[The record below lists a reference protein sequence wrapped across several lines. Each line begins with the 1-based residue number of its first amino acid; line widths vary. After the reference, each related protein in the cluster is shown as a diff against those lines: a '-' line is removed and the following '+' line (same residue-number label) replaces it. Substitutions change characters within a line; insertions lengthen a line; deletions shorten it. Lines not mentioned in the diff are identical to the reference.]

1 MPELGTPE
9 GEFYNPDP
17 VATDDSVDIAAA
29 VAAGA
34 GQPAQQQVTDA
45 STSSAVYQPQRQNI
59 SQSVNIQG
67 GFPQQG
73 VLELTQEDFYPGPG
87 VAEDRYETGLELTPR
102 AAQTPLGAISKAA
115 ALLQRR
121 QQDLDKAVQDFDI
134 NSKMGKAAD
143 PYQQNFV
150 KVARGKMDN
159 FVAGVADA
167 YYKGDKK
174 AAMRAIATN
183 PELRT
188 KWRQLSS
195 ELEALGQHSQ
205 FIGLRAAEYIKNA
218 KDNKIQFDPETL
230 KMAEE
235 LYFGL
240 NQFSAEDG
248 AGGDVLKQTRLNR
261 AFEQRMSMEEFYNND
276 VLKGLE
282 QSQQELSKVG
292 ITKRG
297 NTWFMTKEGKKNF
310 DGVIDAMAPRMADV
324 SGITVEEAKDYL
336 TKRLPVSITEDVHA
350 QGIEMGRGSDS
361 ASGVTISGSN
371 SVVPMA
377 AEQSAQAS
385 TVDNI
390 RNVEAEKELA
400 RKGMYDMKA
409 SPEERAKAQADFS
422 RLAKESNNLL
432 AQRQYI
438 SNQEKAAQKHGGVQA
453 VTAGVV
459 SGNKVQPMNM
469 HRWGNDQ
476 LINER
481 FERVYD
487 PNGNPTNNWYVV
499 GNVVGG
505 KLTKEKMDMLA
516 AAANNPEFSSMI
528 ASEFP
533 IMYKPVSVHQSD
545 ADAQYS
551 KFTGGKSLLN
561 YLNEKFPMQG
571 QAAPAAPTAA
581 PVRKRWNPVTQSL
594 E

>member
-17 VATDDSVDIAAA
+17 VVDDSVDVAAA

-34 GQPAQQQVTDA
+34 GQSASQQTADPNMA
-45 STSSAVYQPQRQNI
+45 GAVYQPQRQNI
-59 SQSVNIQG
+59 SQSVNIQSQ
-67 GFPQQG
+67 FPQRG
-73 VLELTQEDFYPGPG
+73 ALELTQQDFYPGPG
-87 VAEDRYETGLELTPR
+87 VAEDQYDTGLVLTPR

-134 NSKMGKAAD
+134 YSKMGKAAD

-195 ELEALGQHSQ
+195 ELEALGQNSQ

-235 LYFGL
+235 LYYGL

-276 VLKGLE
+276 IVKGLE

-292 ITKRG
+292 ITKNG

-350 QGIEMGRGSDS
+350 QGIEMGRGS
-361 ASGVTISGSN
+361 
-371 SVVPMA
+371 
-377 AEQSAQAS
+377 QAN
-385 TVDNI
+385 T
-390 RNVEAEKELA
+390 EKTSL
-400 RKGMYDMKA
+400 
-409 SPEERAKAQADFS
+409 S
-422 RLAKESNNLL
+422 
-432 AQRQYI
+432 
-438 SNQEKAAQKHGGVQA
+438 GGVGRSIATDDWKSQTNSAYQKLRKENLQA
-453 VTAGVV
+453 MS
-459 SGNKVQPMNM
+459 SGNKFPDEK
-469 HRWGNDQ
+469 NDQ
-476 LINER
+476 MHIMTRQIAANEANGSIQR
-481 FERVYD
+481 VDPSVIVGGQAKPVGARRYGNSYITGESFERAYD
-487 PNGNPTNNWYVV
+487 KNKQPIPGQWYVV
-499 GNVVGG
+499 GREVG
-505 KLTKEKMDMLA
+505 
-516 AAANNPEFSSMI
+516 PEMTQELMRAEQVSGPDGVEALLSTDKFKS
-528 ASEFP
+528 A
-533 IMYKPVSVHQSD
+533 PVIYRRVGD
-545 ADAQYS
+545 VLPA
-551 KFTGGKSLLN
+551 
-561 YLNEKFPMQG
+561 LNEYYKKQVPAGGTFIDVLEGSVGSTNPAPPQV
-571 QAAPAAPTAA
+571 QAPAAKQTGGDALGT
-581 PVRKRWNPVTQSL
+581 RKKDANGQEWEKVDGGWKAL
-594 E
+594 

>member
-143 PYQQNFV
+143 PYQQNFL

-235 LYFGL
+235 LYYGL

-261 AFEQRMSMEEFYNND
+261 AFEQRMSMEEFFNND
-276 VLKGLE
+276 VVKGLE
-282 QSQQELSKVG
+282 QSKQALANVG
-292 ITKRG
+292 IKKDG
-297 NTWFMTKEGKKNF
+297 NTWFMTKNASKNF
-310 DGVIDAMAPRMADV
+310 NSLIEGMAPRLAQV
-324 SGITVEEAKDYL
+324 SGITVEQAKDYL
-336 TKRLPVSITEDVHA
+336 TKRLPVSIEEDVHA

-385 TVDNI
+385 TVDNMK
-390 RNVEAEKELA
+390 NVEALKQEA
-400 RKGMYDMKA
+400 QRNMK
-409 SPEERAKAQADFS
+409 DLS
-422 RLAKESNNLL
+422 RPL
-432 AQRQYI
+432 AQRQKDMEDFKKYSKE
-438 SNQEKAAQKHGGVQA
+438 SNDLIEQRMHIRRQEKGAEANGGVQA
-453 VTAGVV
+453 VTPGFIT
-459 SGNKVQPMNM
+459 GNKVSPMNQ
-469 HRWGNDQ
+469 HRWGNDN
-476 LINER
+476 LMNER
-481 FERVYD
+481 FERAYD
-487 PNGNPTNNWYVV
+487 ENGRPTYAWYVV
-499 GNVVGG
+499 GNKVGG
-505 KLTKEKMDMLA
+505 KLTTEQISALEASAD
-516 AAANNPEFSSMI
+516 NPEFASMI
-528 ASEFP
+528 ASDFP
-533 IMYKPVSVHQSD
+533 ITYKLIGQHPSD
-545 ADAQYS
+545 ANTWYS
-551 KFTGGKSLLN
+551 KYTGGKPLEQWLN
-561 YLNEKFPMQG
+561 QKFPIQG